1 MPRELRSKEEFEKVL
16 EGAVEVR
23 VKREGEAAKV
33 KVRTPTKL
41 YTFKTS
47 SEEAD
52 TLTKGLKVEV
62 FEF

>member
-23 VKREGEAAKV
+23 VKREGDAAKV
-33 KVRTPTKL
+33 KVRTPAQL
-41 YTFKTS
+41 YTFKTTG
-47 SEEAD
+47 EEAD